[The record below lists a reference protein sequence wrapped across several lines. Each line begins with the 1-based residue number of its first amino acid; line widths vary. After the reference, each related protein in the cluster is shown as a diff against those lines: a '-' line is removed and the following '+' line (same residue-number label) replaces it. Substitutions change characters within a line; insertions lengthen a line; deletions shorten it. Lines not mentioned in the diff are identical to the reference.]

1 VSWFADKAND
11 VLEIVKP
18 QAETYDF
25 SITLVN
31 RGGKSQPYEITNIP
45 NWLTLSKNIGVLS
58 ANSTFIIKASISNL
72 VATNSY
78 FENLHLKQIL
88 VSISYYS

>member
-11 VLEIVKP
+11 GVLEIVKP

-31 RGGKSQPYEITNIP
+31 RGGKTNRMR
-45 NWLTLSKNIGVLS
+45 
-58 ANSTFIIKASISNL
+58 
-72 VATNSY
+72 
-78 FENLHLKQIL
+78 
-88 VSISYYS
+88 